1 MYVVATAGHVDHG
14 KSTLLRALTG
24 MEPDRWAQE
33 RARGMTID
41 LGYVWTALPS
51 GAQVAFVDV
60 PGHERF
66 LGNML
71 AGVGPAPA
79 VLFVV
84 AADEG
89 WMPQSTE
96 HLAALDALGVR
107 HGLLVVT
114 RSDLCDPELAI
125 SEAREHLRGST
136 LAGVD
141 AVAVSAVTGAGL
153 DELRHALAGMLAGM
167 PAPRPD
173 APVRLWIDRTF
184 AITGSGTVVTGTL
197 GAGTLRV
204 GDELQ
209 CGRHDRIRVRGLQA
223 LQQRADEV
231 PAVARVAVN
240 LRGVERRQLTRGAA
254 LLTPDAWLFTAVVD
268 AWLDRPPAKDPASE
282 PPLPPAL
289 TVHIGSAKVTARVR
303 VLDAGATD
311 SDGLRRVA
319 VRLALQTPLPLRIG
333 DHAVV
338 RDANR
343 ARGERILGRLTIVD
357 IRPPELRRR
366 GTAAARARYLTALP
380 VPPDG
385 GQLLAQRGV
394 LRSADLVAMGCV
406 PPQPPLVGDWL
417 VDTGYA
423 AALRVRLRALVD
435 QYLAGHPLEPGMPVE
450 AARHVLDLPDRRL
463 VEAMVTAPLRLASGR
478 IESTERG
485 DGLPASLLGA
495 LQRLREDLSRHPFQ
509 APEQERLTELGLD
522 RRALGAA
529 VRQGAL
535 LRVADGI
542 VLLPGADT
550 DAVRILR
557 ALPQPFTAAAARQAL
572 DTTRRVVIPL
582 LELLDRLG
590 YTERVDAT
598 ARRCRTG

>member
-125 SEAREHLRGST
+125 DEAREHLRGST
-136 LAGVD
+136 LAGVE

-153 DELRHALAGMLAGM
+153 DQLRNALAAMLARM
-167 PAPRPD
+167 PAAQPD
-173 APVRLWIDRTF
+173 APVRLWIDRGF
-184 AITGSGTVVTGTL
+184 AVAGSGTVVTGTL
-197 GAGTLRV
+197 GAGTVRV

-209 CGRHDRIRVRGLQA
+209 CGRQDRIRVRGLET
-223 LQQRADEV
+223 LQQRVDVV

-240 LRGVERRQLTRGAA
+240 LRGVERARLTRGTA
-254 LLTPDAWLFTAVVD
+254 LLTPDAWLFAAVVD
-268 AWLDRPPAKDPASE
+268 AWLDRAPAEDRANE
-282 PPLPPAL
+282 PPLPPTL
-289 TVHIGSAKVTARVR
+289 TVHIGSARVTARVR
-303 VLDAGATD
+303 VLGVSATD
-311 SDGLRRVA
+311 GDTAGRVA
-319 VRLALQTPLPLRIG
+319 VRLTLQTPLPLHLG
-333 DHAVV
+333 DQAVV

-343 ARGERILGRLTIVD
+343 ARGERILGRLTVLD
-357 IRPPELRRR
+357 VRPPALQRR

-380 VPPDG
+380 ALPDG
-385 GQLLAQRGV
+385 GEVLAQRGV
-394 LRSADLVAMGCV
+394 LRRAELVAMGCM

-417 VDTGYA
+417 VDTEYA
-423 AALRVRLRALVD
+423 ATLGARLRALVD
-435 QYLAGHPLEPGMPVE
+435 QYLASHPLELGMPVE

-463 VEAMVTAPLRLASGR
+463 VEELVTPPLRLAAGR
-478 IESTERG
+478 VEDARRG
-485 DGLPASLLGA
+485 DALPAPLLDA
-495 LQRLREDLSRHPFQ
+495 LQRLREDLAGHPFR

-542 VLLPGADT
+542 VLLPGADA
-550 DAVRILR
+550 DAVKILC

-572 DTTRRVVIPL
+572 DTSRRVVIPL

-590 YTERVDAT
+590 YTERVDGT
-598 ARRCRTG
+598 TRRCRPG